1 MFEEFYYKYESEEHE
16 VIALMGRSIGCNRDG
31 FCACPSI
38 EAIMMGALF
47 CDSGKLETR
56 TMHLRFPVEE
66 KDMSNE
72 KGFKRF
78 SVGQVCRLKIRKLKD
93 EFAQNHHVPLYCL
106 FDVISTHEEFPEL
119 NSVLEEYHKEV
130 LLEDDVLGTCKLDKD
145 FEMFV
150 STVNWCGEPTE
161 ISFEVDA
168 FAKDTW
174 TKNLNAAKSMVLEC
188 DTWDRNMRDYAASE
202 LTELANEKLEYEY
215 EYSDYYVEKPET
227 LTEDEF
233 ADKLSLSSI
242 DIFIDGKFIAYY
254 VYDDLAIDSYITVSG
269 SVKHGIEDAQI
280 DD

>member
-1 MFEEFYYKYESEEHE
+1 MCEWFYYMYESEEHE
-16 VIALMGRSIGCNRDG
+16 VIALMGRSIGCGSNIHYG
-31 FCACPSI
+31 YHSI
-38 EAIMMGALF
+38 ETRMMGALF

-56 TMHLRFPVEE
+56 TMHLRFPAEE

-72 KGFKRF
+72 NGFMRF

-106 FDVISTHEEFPEL
+106 SDVISTHEECPEL

-215 EYSDYYVEKPET
+215 EYGDYYVEKPET

-242 DIFIDGKFIAYY
+242 DIFIDGRFIAYY

>member
-1 MFEEFYYKYESEEHE
+1 MFDEFYYKYESEEHE
-16 VIALMGRSIGCNRDG
+16 VIALMGRSIGCGSNIHYG
-31 FCACPSI
+31 YHSI
-38 EAIMMGALF
+38 EAMMIGALF

-56 TMHLRFPVEE
+56 AMHLRYPVEE
-66 KDMSNE
+66 KDLSNE
-72 KGFKRF
+72 KGFMRF

-93 EFAQNHHVPLYCL
+93 EFAQDHHVPLYSL
-106 FDVISTHEEFPEL
+106 SDVISTHEQCPEL

-150 STVNWCGEPTE
+150 STVNWCGEPAE

-174 TKNLNAAKSMVLEC
+174 TKSLNAAKSIVLEC
-188 DTWDRNMRDYAASE
+188 DTWDRNMREYAASE
-202 LTELANEKLEYEY
+202 LTEAANEKLAYEY
-215 EYSDYYVEKPET
+215 EYSGYYVGKFEAMS
-227 LTEDEF
+227 EDEF

-242 DIFIDGKFIAYY
+242 DIFIDGKFIAYF
-254 VYDDLAIDSYITVSG
+254 VYDDFAIDGYITVRG
-269 SVKHGIEDAQI
+269 SVKHGIEDADI

>member
-1 MFEEFYYKYESEEHE
+1 
-16 VIALMGRSIGCNRDG
+16 MGRSIGCNRDS

-47 CDSGKLETR
+47 CDRGKLETR

-66 KDMSNE
+66 KDISNE
-72 KGFKRF
+72 KGFERF

-106 FDVISTHEEFPEL
+106 SDVISTHEECPEL

-130 LLEDDVLGTCKLDKD
+130 LLEDDVLGTCKLDKE

-150 STVNWCGEPTE
+150 STVNWCGEPVE

-174 TKNLNAAKSMVLEC
+174 TKSLNEAKSMVLEC

-202 LTELANEKLEYEY
+202 VTELANEQLAYEY
-215 EYSDYYVEKPET
+215 EYSGYYVEKPET

-254 VYDDLAIDSYITVSG
+254 VYDDLAIDGYITVSG
-269 SVKHGIEDAQI
+269 SVKHGMDAQI

>member
-1 MFEEFYYKYESEEHE
+1 
-16 VIALMGRSIGCNRDG
+16 
-31 FCACPSI
+31 
-38 EAIMMGALF
+38 MMGALF

-106 FDVISTHEEFPEL
+106 SDVISTHEECPEL

-150 STVNWCGEPTE
+150 STVNWCGEPVE

-215 EYSDYYVEKPET
+215 EYGDYYVEKPET

-242 DIFIDGKFIAYY
+242 DIFIDGRFIAYY